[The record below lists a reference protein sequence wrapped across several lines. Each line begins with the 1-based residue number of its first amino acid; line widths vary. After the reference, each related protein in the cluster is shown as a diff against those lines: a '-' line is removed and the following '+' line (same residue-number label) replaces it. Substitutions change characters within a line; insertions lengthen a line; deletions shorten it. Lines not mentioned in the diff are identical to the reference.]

1 MEGSG
6 TSRLKQ
12 ILNKSVSIVRG
23 SSTLHSTDGVC
34 PSPKDGGKVPTTTST
49 DIVDE
54 LMVGRRCSKGR
65 VAQTQKKKKKT
76 GSTGG
81 RVYVLGGKNTMSVA
95 QGCLK
100 KKNTK
105 TIVCKGKGNPVGYNH
120 YREQFWAHDEDGEPD
135 GEGLGEYVAAS
146 GLTWEGMG
154 TTRY

>member
-1 MEGSG
+1 MEGQSE

-23 SSTLHSTDGVC
+23 SST
-34 PSPKDGGKVPTTTST
+34 PSVECRSAKDGGKVPTT

-54 LMVGRRCSKGR
+54 LMVGRRCSKGK
-65 VAQTQKKKKKT
+65 VARTQKKKKT
-76 GSTGG
+76 GGSTGG

-100 KKNTK
+100 KGCLKREN

-120 YREQFWAHDEDGEPD
+120 YREQFWAHEEEGEPD
-135 GEGLGEYVAAS
+135 GEGLGEYVAS
-146 GLTWEGMG
+146 GVTWEGMG